1 MEAPESASTAS
12 VIADSR
18 SAPAK
23 GTRPYP
29 RHHAVLKH
37 LPTLPREL
45 IHQVLDDLGV
55 GTILELI
62 CSNDVPWLDNAVSS
76 HLVLG
81 KIFPADKLLVLKAW
95 LKIYFEMRGT
105 RRGYEGLHSRFQHR
119 SISYSEILTDVQ
131 YRVQLELKKYVPF
144 IPDLEDYVPEPGQIL
159 EPVTASMAFP
169 EVEKLWNTLDAAEAK
184 LNATKAHQLQEI
196 VRLSRIYPGWL
207 RDSKDPT
214 KEKHQNEEH
223 RIKRYEA
230 VAEKITK
237 RQILGKTWVGAYW
250 FESGRCPVMPYDCLL
265 RLFLKTLERFPPAAE
280 AAPVIKSRSK
290 TAAKTH
296 PGYPLEVLKCIR
308 TALVGLATVY
318 TPSGK
323 VLMRTLYAENFG
335 SNKGLKQ
342 PMFLTSDSKRL
353 PHEQR
358 TLPIPLDERE
368 LQWLDGFLRSCRF
381 MAEWDE
387 EWKKGLTVAEY
398 WKVHNGQFLGKDL
411 V

>member
-280 AAPVIKSRSK
+280 AAPV
-290 TAAKTH
+290 
-296 PGYPLEVLKCIR
+296 
-308 TALVGLATVY
+308 
-318 TPSGK
+318 
-323 VLMRTLYAENFG
+323 LMRTLYAENFG